1 MKDLFLE
8 YRVIGSGKITLVI
21 ESGIGGSYYDWYPV
35 IEEIKEYFTII
46 QYHRAGYGKSE
57 VSDAPRTTR
66 NIAIELNGL
75 LEKIGIKEKFIL
87 MGHSYG
93 GLCVQHYAKMFP
105 EKLMGVVLL
114 DSTSPN
120 FKQLYNLN
128 IPILNSFISIE
139 TMIESCIES
148 SQKSKKELKDKCKDM
163 IASHEKTLSVDELE
177 RYEEFFTNPL
187 LYKIVAEEFANWGE
201 SSEDIKKIGQ
211 FPDIPLIIIARD
223 NKVSQKSWLEINV
236 PEEEAIL
243 YEVEWRKLQKELS
256 TLSSKGNLIIAED
269 SDHEIYLDR
278 PEVVVECLKKLL

>member
-177 RYEEFFTNPL
+177 RCEEFFTNPL

>member
-139 TMIESCIES
+139 AMIESCIES

-177 RYEEFFTNPL
+177 RCEEFFTNPL